1 MAEWK
6 PFQIAAAGEIQA
18 LADSAAALAD
28 TVKETLTLANL
39 GMSAVKILAQLQN
52 INPLLIALDALADE
66 ILKEI
71 ANLKEAGYYYL
82 MIDPYFIKNVTPEP
96 AFTYG
101 FEQLR
106 TKGGIRLFLL
116 KDKDTG
122 EYLEVAERRGIHEF
136 PTQAQLDSEEAKP
149 LLATPRKLIPGGYN
163 PYENS
168 LVDPLANI
176 SPYPKFSTK
185 QVIEEF
191 SKAFD
196 DEGDVPRYKALDSAP
211 KKIGTTVYARNGD
224 PYSGWDKTK
233 DFGLQLYDVGLAN
246 QTVDYTIER
255 KPVNSIIQ
263 YGKPNIITN
272 SGAIAIIIAAPS
284 FDVFTDTFNA
294 FSKMFSDIPEFSA
307 VTKSMFDSFAEIL
320 TPNDVVIKLTQVDTK
335 YGSFVEGDII
345 GGEKYGGLAEVVS
358 VNADSIVATVM
369 TAQKRVI
376 RTDDLRNEFEY
387 METVDINSNER
398 WIDMELTAKPIRSA
412 DGLNPFIPGDDV
424 YEQEKRGEYGLGS
437 DLFPNYVTKGKHT
450 VTFPQPRRIYP
461 KLAKVGMEKLA
472 ELPDSTK
479 PDFNGIQIQHL
490 IPAWGDFFQILE
502 NFVKQLKG
510 MISDSA
516 AFIQDIID
524 MIKDIEKF
532 LEELVKTITEFLE
545 FFSITLPSTG
555 VYALNIKSQDGG
567 NDGLKTAISGASGL
581 PDPPLA
587 YAAGILFVGTEMGGI
602 NPITLLATLLQ
613 LD

>member
-66 ILKEI
+66 VLKEI

-106 TKGGIRLFLL
+106 NKAGVRLWLEI
-116 KDKDTG
+116 DKQPPPLGTG
-122 EYLEVAERRGIHEF
+122 EYVQTINQ
-136 PTQAQLDSEEAKP
+136 PTQAQLDSEDFKP

-263 YGKPNIITN
+263 YGNL
-272 SGAIAIIIAAPS
+272 
-284 FDVFTDTFNA
+284 
-294 FSKMFSDIPEFSA
+294 
-307 VTKSMFDSFAEIL
+307 IL
-320 TPNDVVIKLTQVDTK
+320 
-335 YGSFVEGDII
+335 
-345 GGEKYGGLAEVVS
+345 
-358 VNADSIVATVM
+358 
-369 TAQKRVI
+369 
-376 RTDDLRNEFEY
+376 
-387 METVDINSNER
+387 
-398 WIDMELTAKPIRSA
+398 
-412 DGLNPFIPGDDV
+412 
-424 YEQEKRGEYGLGS
+424 
-437 DLFPNYVTKGKHT
+437 
-450 VTFPQPRRIYP
+450 
-461 KLAKVGMEKLA
+461 
-472 ELPDSTK
+472 
-479 PDFNGIQIQHL
+479 
-490 IPAWGDFFQILE
+490 
-502 NFVKQLKG
+502 
-510 MISDSA
+510 
-516 AFIQDIID
+516 
-524 MIKDIEKF
+524 
-532 LEELVKTITEFLE
+532 
-545 FFSITLPSTG
+545 
-555 VYALNIKSQDGG
+555 
-567 NDGLKTAISGASGL
+567 
-581 PDPPLA
+581 
-587 YAAGILFVGTEMGGI
+587 
-602 NPITLLATLLQ
+602 
-613 LD
+613 